1 MGGKPSKK
9 ADPKAGV
16 VAAQEAAVNKE
27 LNSTTRSESGFPVD
41 GSAAAPRA
49 AEMEHSQQASATDQ
63 GWRPGGVPDKPVTP
77 PAEPKPKD
85 SSPRSPPRSRP
96 RTPPKTEG
104 PPATESPAK
113 PSGTGPLAQA
123 SENAMTK
130 SADIPTEPQKG
141 YPKATSAAA
150 SPAKAEVPVKA
161 ATPAASFDVDA
172 EEFNRIITQAFG
184 PMIPASLTS
193 TKWDKRV
200 NALKGVGTV
209 LKGLSLGAKDGLT
222 SGGAKGLKLRDD
234 AECFRAA
241 CLVLQ
246 RAMRDKV
253 LPVLLAS
260 HELFREAFD
269 QAKGSR
275 SDQELK
281 EAMDTLL
288 PHALVKLGD
297 SNIRLHD
304 SAKEIVS
311 YAAEQSFFGLS
322 YVLELLRNLMTN
334 AGRGHSRAKILG
346 GIVDGVSMLVERF
359 PGKRMESQD
368 DDDDDAQMWCL
379 EAVFPFI
386 EAGLDD
392 IVGPRTR
399 TAATKLAVTVHSTL
413 GKEALQPL
421 LDKVRP
427 AIKNL
432 LLQKFQEEEGQDEDD
447 WEQPSGPLLDASV
460 RLKHED
466 TMGLVLCGTACKITS
481 QSETAS
487 SSVLHTGRS
496 LVSDDGESHSPS
508 KFSDRE
514 ESLMDNILEE
524 TGLVFGKGDKVNMD
538 MEDEILGLG
547 LGQELNGRS
556 PIECY

>member
-1 MGGKPSKK
+1 
-9 ADPKAGV
+9 
-16 VAAQEAAVNKE
+16 
-27 LNSTTRSESGFPVD
+27 
-41 GSAAAPRA
+41 
-49 AEMEHSQQASATDQ
+49 
-63 GWRPGGVPDKPVTP
+63 
-77 PAEPKPKD
+77 
-85 SSPRSPPRSRP
+85 
-96 RTPPKTEG
+96 
-104 PPATESPAK
+104 
-113 PSGTGPLAQA
+113 
-123 SENAMTK
+123 
-130 SADIPTEPQKG
+130 
-141 YPKATSAAA
+141 
-150 SPAKAEVPVKA
+150 VKA
-161 ATPAASFDVDA
+161 APAPSGATFDVDA
-172 EEFNRIITQAFG
+172 EEFSRIITQAFG

-209 LKGLSLGAKDGLT
+209 LKGLSLGTKDAL
-222 SGGAKGLKLRDD
+222 GGGNAKGLKLRDD

-275 SDQELK
+275 KDQELK
-281 EAMDTLL
+281 EAMDVLL

-311 YAAEQSFFGLS
+311 YCAEQSFFGLP
-322 YVLELLRNLMTN
+322 YTMELLRNMMTS

-346 GIVDGVSMLVERF
+346 GIVDAVGMLVERF
-359 PGKRMESQD
+359 PAKRMDSQD
-368 DDDDDAQMWCL
+368 DDDDDAQMWCQ

-399 TAATKLAVTVHSTL
+399 TIATKLAVTVHSTL

-421 LDKVRP
+421 LEKVRP

-432 LLQKFQEEEGQDEDD
+432 LVQKFQEEEGQDDD
-447 WEQPSGPLLDASV
+447 EWEQPSGPLLDSSV
-460 RLKHED
+460 RLKQED
-466 TMGLVLCGTACKITS
+466 TMGLMLCGTACKITAQQPEVVPS
-481 QSETAS
+481 NMQYS
-487 SSVLHTGRS
+487 GRS
-496 LVSDDGESHSPS
+496 LVSADSESQSPS

-514 ESLMDNILEE
+514 EHLMDDILEE
-524 TGLVFGKGDKVNMD
+524 AGMVFGKGDKVNMD

-547 LGQELNGRS
+547 LGQDLNGRS